1 MGNRPKFRNE
11 ISQRGYLRGQFRG
24 RRMDLDSFRR
34 LSLLFSDLRRFGG
47 CGKRVADG
55 NFETREFYVEFEL
68 LWEAELGAAVWR
80 AFLNYG

>member
-1 MGNRPKFRNE
+1 MGNRPEFRIE
-11 ISQRGYLRGQFRG
+11 ISQRGYLGVQLRG
-24 RRMDLDSFRR
+24 RRVDLDSARR
-34 LSLLFSDLRRFGG
+34 LSLLFSYLRLFGG

-80 AFLNYG
+80 AFLN